1 MRLCWS
7 RWVTAG
13 DVNGGG
19 LLRYQK
25 MEVLLAEVAS
35 DATLLP
41 VSSLCL
47 TLMVQDRSSQLL
59 LKLS

>member
-1 MRLCWS
+1 
-7 RWVTAG
+7 
-13 DVNGGG
+13 
-19 LLRYQK
+19 

-47 TLMVQDRSSQLL
+47 MLMVQDRSSQLL